1 MNGLLT
7 TSLNWMYLFQLF
19 SVLLI
24 KKNLLIKVIYI
35 HIAKLVTYLINFTY
49 FMHKYVCL
57 MPCQI
62 QNLELL
68 DHTSNKIII
77 FDEIITLMS
86 STM

>member
-19 SVLLI
+19 SVLLM
-24 KKNLLIKVIYI
+24 KKSTYKSDLHTYCKVS
-35 HIAKLVTYLINFTY
+35 YLINFTY